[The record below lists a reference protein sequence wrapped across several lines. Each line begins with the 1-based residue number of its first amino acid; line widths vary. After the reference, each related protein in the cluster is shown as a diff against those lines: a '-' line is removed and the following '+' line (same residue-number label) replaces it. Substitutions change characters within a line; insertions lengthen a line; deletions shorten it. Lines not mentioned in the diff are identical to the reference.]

1 MLLVKTPPAKIRSFS
16 VLLGKEIG
24 LEKKPFKGKCTLW
37 YSLYIEIILQGL
49 SGRSCNLEEDRGCG
63 FLLWELGFVTWY
75 CLLHLNGEKRIVLQ
89 LSGQMEIV

>member
-37 YSLYIEIILQGL
+37 HSSYIEIILQGL
-49 SGRSCNLEEDRGCG
+49 SGRSCNLEEDRGWISASGVGLC
-63 FLLWELGFVTWY
+63 
-75 CLLHLNGEKRIVLQ
+75 HLVLC
-89 LSGQMEIV
+89 VAP